1 MKHWEVW
8 EIKLLCV
15 ETDKMSCTMGSVSPL
30 LSLEWWWWWG
40 WWWLRLD
47 FLRKDEWQEHLDR
60 KDLTALVVSME
71 QGYMF
76 CFQFEAFT
84 SCTLTSLTQL
94 DFGVS
99 GERPGWIQ
107 SWKHW
112 FRQIAQTGTSGQNF
126 KVTDN
131 LCYPRMV
138 SKNMVKTGE
147 SSVRKQDMP
156 KKECAYSVSTRSC
169 NHPVHTSCWAWPSLG
184 GGLRGSW

>member
-15 ETDKMSCTMGSVSPL
+15 ETDKMSCTMGSISTL

-40 WWWLRLD
+40 WQWLRLD
-47 FLRKDEWQEHLDR
+47 FLRKDERQEHLDR
-60 KDLTALVVSME
+60 KDLTALVVSMK

-84 SCTLTSLTQL
+84 SCALTSLTPL
-94 DFGVS
+94 DFGVL

-112 FRQIAQTGTSGQNF
+112 FRQIAQIGTFRQSF

-138 SKNMVKTGE
+138 SKNMVKRQE
-147 SSVRKQDMP
+147 SHQWGNKISRKRSVPVLWAPDP
-156 KKECAYSVSTRSC
+156 ATTLFTR
-169 NHPVHTSCWAWPSLG
+169 AAGLG
-184 GGLRGSW
+184 RHWGKG